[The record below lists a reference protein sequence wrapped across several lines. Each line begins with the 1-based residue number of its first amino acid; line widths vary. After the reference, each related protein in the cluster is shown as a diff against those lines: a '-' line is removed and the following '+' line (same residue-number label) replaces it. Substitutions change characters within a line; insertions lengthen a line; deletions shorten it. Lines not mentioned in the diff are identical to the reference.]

1 MAVVD
6 AVRGLAG
13 EAAAAAGLVVEDV
26 AVQTAGRRRVVR
38 VIVDLPPTE
47 QGGVPMDAVATVSQL
62 LSQRLDD
69 SDAMGGTPYVLEVSS
84 PGVDRP
90 LTERRHWLRARGRL
104 VKVTLR
110 DGSTA
115 SGRLTEVGDEGLV
128 VDGRPVVWDTVVRG
142 RVEVEFTRPDGAGE
156 DEPGEDASDD
166 EAADDEAA
174 DDDAADDDAADDDA
188 SDDDEEGGPA

>member
-38 VIVDLPPTE
+38 VIVDLPEQE

-69 SDAMGGTPYVLEVSS
+69 SNAMGGTPYVLEVSS

-110 DGSTA
+110 DGTVP
-115 SGRLTEVGDEGLV
+115 SGRLTTVDDDGIV
-128 VDGRPVVWDTVVRG
+128 VDGQLLVWEAVVRG
-142 RVEVEFTRPDGAGE
+142 RVEVEFARPDAPAGE
-156 DEPGEDASDD
+156 GPDGDD
-166 EAADDEAA
+166 EADDI
-174 DDDAADDDAADDDA
+174 DDTDDT
-188 SDDDEEGGPA
+188 DDDEEGGPL

>member
-142 RVEVEFTRPDGAGE
+142 RVEVEFTRADGAGE

-166 EAADDEAA
+166 E
-174 DDDAADDDAADDDA
+174 AADDDAADDDA